1 MKAFK
6 LKPLA
11 IALAATFATIGAA
24 HAQSIDAGKVTV
36 TGEGDKLGT
45 GLIIQEDTPK
55 AKSTVTKAQLEKQ
68 RATSNPYQALTLL
81 PGVNS
86 TSYDA
91 TGLFGGNLRVRGFNS
106 DQMGFTIDGAPVND
120 SGSFSVFPQE
130 YSDAENTCEISVTQ
144 GATDTEAPHVGASGG
159 NVSLTTCG
167 PEDVQRIRLAQ
178 TLGSLGLTR
187 TFVRFDTG
195 LINGFKGFVSYSH
208 SEADKFR
215 GSGGANRDHVDA
227 KGEYKAGDLS
237 ISAGILY
244 NNAYTNNYRA
254 LTLAQYAAGGRYVDF
269 NDNIPQHLT
278 PVRGTAQNEAAI
290 ASGVAYYKYAVNPF
304 ENYLAT
310 SKIAYQ
316 LNDKMRVSLEPY
328 FWYGYGTG
336 GTQQTSVAESS
347 GGTRLGNGIADI
359 NGDGDTLDTIMVYR
373 GSVTE
378 TFRPG
383 ATAKFQ
389 MDLDN
394 QHILAGFWLE
404 RARHNQT
411 QPATRVYNDGSIG
424 NRWLQVDDDNGTFL
438 THNDGSLYQGRNQ
451 FTVTNAQS
459 VFFSDMIELMD
470 SKLAITPG
478 LSYRHVERD
487 YTNFANDGNFQGFT
501 YDYKPSYK
509 NWLPS
514 LGARYQF
521 TPEWQVFGDVSKNMK
536 VPGNFTFQSGLVG
549 NPVIVNGVPQS
560 AVVNVNSSVKKETSV
575 NNELGVRYSGDI
587 GTASAAA
594 YYVKFKN
601 RIASAFNPDLGR
613 NTDFNVGDSTIK
625 GLEAEIGSKPIYNVS
640 AYLSASYT
648 KSTIDDD
655 LRTAVGT
662 FAPTSDKQYPDTPKY
677 MTAASLQYADGPF
690 LANLQTKYTGKRYN
704 TLVNDLSIGGYTTTD
719 LNLAYQLPDMYG
731 IKKPII
737 RFNASNIFDKQ
748 YLLAN
753 SGSGS
758 LFATN
763 AAGNPQVYV
772 GAPRFFSISL
782 QADY

>member
-1 MKAFK
+1 MKSFQ

-11 IALAATFATIGAA
+11 IALAATFATIGVA
-24 HAQSIDAGKVTV
+24 HAQTTDAGKVTV
-36 TGEGDKLGT
+36 TGEGDKVGT

-55 AKSTVTKAQLEKQ
+55 GKSTVTKAQLDKQ

-86 TSYDA
+86 NSFDA

-120 SGSFSVFPQE
+120 SGSFTVFPQE
-130 YSDAENTCEISVTQ
+130 YTDAENTCEISVTQ
-144 GATDTEAPHVGASGG
+144 GATDTDAPHIGASGG
-159 NVSLTTCG
+159 NIGITTCG

-178 TLGSLGLTR
+178 TLGSLNLTR

-195 LINGFKGFVSYSH
+195 LYNGFKAFVSYSH

-227 KGEYKAGDLS
+227 KAEFKTGDLS
-237 ISAGILY
+237 ITAGILY
-244 NNAYTNNYRA
+244 NNAYTNNYRS
-254 LTLAQYAAGGRYVDF
+254 LTIAQASSNRYLDF

-278 PVRGTAQNEAAI
+278 PVRGTAQNEASI

-304 ENYLAT
+304 DNYLAT

-336 GTQQTSVAESS
+336 GTQQTSIAESA
-347 GGTRLGNGIADI
+347 GGTRLGGGIADI
-359 NGDGDTLDTIMVYR
+359 NGDGDTLDTVMVYR
-373 GSVTE
+373 SSVTE

-383 ATAKFQ
+383 TYLKFQ
-389 MDLDN
+389 TDLDN
-394 QHILAGFWLE
+394 QHILTGIWIE

-411 QPATRVYNDGSIG
+411 QPATHVFNDGSIG
-424 NRWLQVDDDNGTFL
+424 NRWLQIDDDNDFIA
-438 THNDGSLYQGRNQ
+438 HADGSLYQGRNQ
-451 FTVTNAQS
+451 FTITNAQS
-459 VFFSDMIELMD
+459 VFASDMIELLD

-478 LSYRHVERD
+478 ISYKHVARSF
-487 YTNFANDGNFQGFT
+487 TNNANDGNFQGFD
-501 YDYKPSYK
+501 YAYKPSYNK
-509 NWLPS
+509 WLPS
-514 LGARYQF
+514 LAGRYQF
-521 TPEWQVFGDVSKNMK
+521 TPEWQVFADVAKNMK

-560 AVVNVNSSVKKETSV
+560 AVVNVNSSVKMETSV
-575 NNELGVRYSGDI
+575 NSEIGARYAGELA
-587 GTASAAA
+587 TASVTG

-601 RIASAFNPDLGR
+601 RIAAAYNPDFGR
-613 NTDFNVGDSTIK
+613 SLDFNVGDSTIK
-625 GLEAEIGSKPIYNVS
+625 GFEGEIGSTPVYGFS
-640 AYLSASYT
+640 GYLSASYT
-648 KSTIDDD
+648 KSTIDND
-655 LRTAVGT
+655 LRTGANV
-662 FAPTSDKQYPDTPKY
+662 FADTSGKQYPDTPKY
-677 MTAASLQYADGPF
+677 MTAASLQWADGPY
-690 LANLQTKYTGKRYN
+690 LANIQTKYTGKRYN
-704 TLVNDLSIGGYTTTD
+704 TLVNDLSIGGYTSTD

-731 IKKPII
+731 VKKPII
-737 RFNASNIFDKQ
+737 RFNVSNLFDKKF
-748 YLLAN
+748 LLAS

-758 LFATN
+758 QFTTN
-763 AAGNPQVYV
+763 AAGNPSVYI
-772 GAPRFFSISL
+772 GAPRFFSVSL